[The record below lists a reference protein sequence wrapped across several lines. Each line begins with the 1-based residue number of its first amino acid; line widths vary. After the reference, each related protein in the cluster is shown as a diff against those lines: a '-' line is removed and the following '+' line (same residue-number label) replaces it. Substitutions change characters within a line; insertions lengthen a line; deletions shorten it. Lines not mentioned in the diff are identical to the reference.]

1 MVVSAHGFGNRSF
14 DETIHGFAK
23 PESVFLHFLV
33 VADLHVERNALQ
45 LLFVI
50 VIQILFSIYHG
61 GGPFKAFF
69 TVYHSMYCC
78 AHNKSVAYITARWYN
93 GVAYTTKAI

>member
-61 GGPFKAFF
+61 GGPFKVFLQYIIAC
-69 TVYHSMYCC
+69 TV
-78 AHNKSVAYITARWYN
+78 VDITKVLR
-93 GVAYTTKAI
+93 T